1 MDRLRWQRGPLYRSP
16 APSHHHLL
24 RPQFCV
30 GLTHFSLSSLSH
42 TRTDEIL
49 FPSVLDSIFA
59 LHAILITYCF
69 CLLALGLLVS
79 FCEDWVKFFQLVR
92 FILVVLANFHFL
104 YYQGPLGLRRGR
116 SLWFS
121 CRIFIIPA
129 VISSNQIPI
138 ELFVTVLFIF
148 GFLWFWLS
156 KARNPI
162 FFWCSSLLGFML
174 VVTCSNFIEKEWL
187 L

>member
-1 MDRLRWQRGPLYRSP
+1 MGPCIEVPPRHTTTFS
-16 APSHHHLL
+16 APSFALD
-24 RPQFCV
+24 
-30 GLTHFSLSSLSH
+30 SLSSLSH

-79 FCEDWVKFFQLVR
+79 FCEDRVKFFQLVR

-116 SLWFS
+116 SL
-121 CRIFIIPA
+121 
-129 VISSNQIPI
+129 
-138 ELFVTVLFIF
+138 
-148 GFLWFWLS
+148 
-156 KARNPI
+156 
-162 FFWCSSLLGFML
+162 
-174 VVTCSNFIEKEWL
+174 
-187 L
+187 